1 MAFFPGLYVL
11 NLLRLGWKCFFSSSW
26 GRFDARFKCILESLA
41 KHTDMVDREANA
53 FAIAEAREW
62 RQRAVQAAAKREMEQ
77 SVAQVQSVISWLGS
91 TATKQDQQDDLLDR
105 LLCSCYPETS
115 EWIVRNSK
123 IRAWSKDQPTQPL
136 LWLKGKPG
144 SGKFIINSSKNGTT
158 DVSQAKAYYAPS

>member
-1 MAFFPGLYVL
+1 
-11 NLLRLGWKCFFSSSW
+11 
-26 GRFDARFKCILESLA
+26 
-41 KHTDMVDREANA
+41 MVDREANA

-62 RQRAVQAAAKREMEQ
+62 RQRAIQVAAKREMEQ
-77 SVAQVQSVISWLGS
+77 SAAQVQSVISWLGS

-123 IRAWSKDQPTQPL
+123 IKAWSKDQPTQTL

-144 SGKFIINSSKNGTT
+144 SGKFIIHSLKTEPLTLARQKHTMLQANPVSATGSSIYCFVLLLQLLVG
-158 DVSQAKAYYAPS
+158 

>member
-1 MAFFPGLYVL
+1 
-11 NLLRLGWKCFFSSSW
+11 
-26 GRFDARFKCILESLA
+26 
-41 KHTDMVDREANA
+41 MVDREANA

-62 RQRAVQAAAKREMEQ
+62 RQRAIQAAAKREMEQ
-77 SVAQVQSVISWLGS
+77 SATQVQSVIFWLGS

-144 SGKFIINSSKNGTT
+144 SGKFIIDSSKIDPLTLARQKHTMLQVNP
-158 DVSQAKAYYAPS
+158 VSATGSSIYCFISLLQLLVG